1 MWIPKSDFEALTG
14 KAGKYDAIVASILKT
29 NEKMTADDVTPEFI
43 QEALTAGD
51 GVKADET
58 LSAKV
63 TELQGKVDTLTSD
76 VATITE
82 ERDALQSKVEQL
94 SELPGAES
102 VVETTAKP
110 AAEAGASA
118 GSGDDILEF
127 AKKNPTDTAS
137 IAAMIS
143 KEGIENFKIS

>member
-14 KAGKYDAIVASILKT
+14 KAGQYDAIVASILKS

-51 GVKADET
+51 EVKADEE

-63 TELQGKVDTLTSD
+63 TDLQGKVDTLTSD
-76 VATITE
+76 VATVTE
-82 ERDALQSKVEQL
+82 ERDALQSEVEKL
-94 SELPGAES
+94 RELPGAES

-110 AAEAGASA
+110 KAEVGAITKDETLEYA
-118 GSGDDILEF
+118 KAHKDDYF
-127 AKKNPTDTAS
+127 G
-137 IAAMIS
+137 IAA
-143 KEGIENFKIS
+143 KLREDGLL